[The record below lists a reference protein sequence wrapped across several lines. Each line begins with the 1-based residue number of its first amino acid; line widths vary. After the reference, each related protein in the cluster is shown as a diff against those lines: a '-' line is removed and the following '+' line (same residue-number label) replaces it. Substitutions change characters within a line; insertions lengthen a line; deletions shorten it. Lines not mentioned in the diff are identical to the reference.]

1 MDWSAV
7 GAIGQGLGGLSN
19 SIFGG
24 LNFWQQNENLKY
36 QKKLQKQIFERED
49 NAVQRRVADLRAAG
63 LSPVLAAGSA
73 ANAGPAIQTQPP
85 QFAAINPQLTEMAQ
99 IKLALTQADKN
110 ISNTI
115 EQNKLLKMQQLKAA
129 ADTNLSR
136 VLADRNDIESQRIK
150 ADAELIKAKTAITQH
165 DYGIFS
171 RTGTTSQ
178 GGHWTNDLRNLVN
191 SSINAGKSLK
201 DAQKQKLGAS
211 GGW

>member
-1 MDWSAV
+1 MDWSTV

-36 QKKLQKQIFERED
+36 LKRLQKQIFARED

-73 ANAGPAIQTQPP
+73 ASAGPAIQTQPP

-99 IKLALTQADKN
+99 VKLALTQADKN

-115 EQNKLLKMQQLKAA
+115 EQNKLLKMQQLKAE

-136 VLADRNDIESQRIK
+136 VLSMRNEAEFQRIK
-150 ADAELIKAKTAITQH
+150 AEAELIKAKTNITLH
-165 DYGIFS
+165 DYDIFS

-178 GGHWTNDLRNLVN
+178 GGRWTNDLRNLIN
-191 SSINAGKSLK
+191 SGFNVGKSLR

>member
-7 GAIGQGLGGLSN
+7 GAIGQGLSGLSN

-36 QKKLQKQIFERED
+36 QKRLQQQIFARED

-73 ANAGPAIQTQPP
+73 ASAGSAIQTQPP
-85 QFAAINPQLTEMAQ
+85 QFAGMNPQISEMAQ
-99 IKLALTQADKN
+99 VKLALTQADKN

-136 VLADRNDIESQRIK
+136 VLADRNEVESQRIK
-150 ADAELIKAKTAITQH
+150 ADSELIKAKTNITQH

-191 SSINAGKSLK
+191 SAASTGKAIK
-201 DAQKQKLGAS
+201 DAQKQKLGGS
-211 GGW
+211 GSW